1 MFDILIITI
10 ILILININFIL
21 QVIKMLIGE
30 LNSTTGNVYING
42 HDIINDY
49 SKARQ
54 YLGYC
59 PQFDYLNDYLTVE
72 ETLKLF
78 CQLRGLQAS
87 NILEIIKDIMLVF
100 KLIEIRQKIIRNIR
114 F

>member
-1 MFDILIITI
+1 
-10 ILILININFIL
+10 
-21 QVIKMLIGE
+21 MLIGE
-30 LNSTTGNVYING
+30 LNSTNGNVYING
-42 HDIINDY
+42 HDILNEY

-78 CQLRGLQAS
+78 CQLRGLQAT
-87 NILEIIKDIMLVF
+87 NILEIIKDLMLVF
-100 KLIEIRQKIIRNIR
+100 KLNKLRNKIIKNIR
-114 F
+114 FVNILNFYILFLLV